1 MVTQDETLLTQ
12 MQLVSCRVV
21 YCAAAL
27 CCFFL
32 DSRRRKKNCY
42 VITSLAWQLLT
53 NQMPRPASVAALS
66 VACSVPTW
74 AAVQLCVVSLKV
86 AAAATTL
93 RIALRG
99 IG

>member
-1 MVTQDETLLTQ
+1 MENV
-12 MQLVSCRVV
+12 CF
-21 YCAAAL
+21 
-27 CCFFL
+27 CFFFL
-32 DSRRRKKNCY
+32 WTAEEEKKSH

-53 NQMPRPASVAALS
+53 NQMPRPASVAALL

-93 RIALRG
+93 RCVALGRRPWHLLTTFFRVA
-99 IG
+99 